1 MADIKNFNVNGEVY
15 DIKDEIARSSIGD
28 LASLTTEEKSNLV
41 AAINE
46 VAGKAGG
53 GACGITY
60 IESTDTENLTAIR
73 DLESGTYVFYGRFKP
88 NAATTSTL
96 TFSSK
101 LLVNV
106 VKQTSASHV
115 MVFYPV
121 NNCVQYVKITD
132 DAYERTNVY
141 LNDLLASVGTLDDL
155 TTTDKTSLV
164 AAINELAAS
173 AGSGGSEAAEIPT
186 FDLAAMGLP
195 AISIDGVEAVVSNVD
210 FSELREALSK
220 GIVNLR
226 VAVSDSGY
234 TVYVVVKAC
243 STYAEYEDA
252 YQIVMNQMTPS
263 ADSDEDVD
271 IYVFSIKIYPNTALG
286 ICRKIQQAN
295 SGASYSLAKGV
306 AF

>member
-73 DLESGTYVFYGRFKP
+73 DLDSGTYVFYGRFKP
-88 NAATTSTL
+88 FAASTNSL

-141 LNDLLASVGTLDDL
+141 LNDLLAAVGTLDDL

-164 AAINELAAS
+164 AAINEVAAS
-173 AGSGGSEAAEIPT
+173 AGAGSGEQEILLVTVDTSTMTASHSSAEILEAFNAGKVPVITAAGQLGLFMFYDGEAFFTVTHCATGVICNTIVGVREDKSISYSYFESSTVPT
-186 FDLAAMGLP
+186 PTESDYGKVLSATADGLAW
-195 AISIDGVEAVVSNVD
+195 VEAS
-210 FSELREALSK
+210 
-220 GIVNLR
+220 
-226 VAVSDSGY
+226 
-234 TVYVVVKAC
+234 
-243 STYAEYEDA
+243 
-252 YQIVMNQMTPS
+252 
-263 ADSDEDVD
+263 
-271 IYVFSIKIYPNTALG
+271 
-286 ICRKIQQAN
+286 